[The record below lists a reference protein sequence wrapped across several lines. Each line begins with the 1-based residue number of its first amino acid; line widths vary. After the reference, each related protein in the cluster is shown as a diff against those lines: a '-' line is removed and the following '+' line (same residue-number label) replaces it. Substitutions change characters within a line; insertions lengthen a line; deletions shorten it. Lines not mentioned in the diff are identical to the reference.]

1 MSMMGNKSI
10 DVDEDIVTLLE
21 SSKSLDEI
29 DDIIAEMHGDMWRGR
44 AAEMLEEQY
53 RSLPQTLVYQTKN
66 PLTSPT
72 SMVLCAY

>member
-53 RSLPQTLVYQTKN
+53 RSLP
-66 PLTSPT
+66 
-72 SMVLCAY
+72 